1 MHLGESLEAFFKSE
15 VDQALRA
22 EGLPAGGPTEPYLVR
37 LLAAYAAQ
45 PIEDRPLGLRLLE
58 AREASPRERRS
69 RLREVGD
76 TSLFLSGFWGDSLG
90 GKLVD
95 VDYYIDLGGTAY
107 AELARDR
114 ERSPR
119 IRERSCSSLPGG
131 QEETLAAGE
140 VFTELATHFPRF
152 VGVLMTIRHR
162 TAARARS
169 DRDIVRLYDRWMR
182 TKSGWAARRLVEEGV
197 IALDPPRGTGRGTL
211 H

>member
-1 MHLGESLEAFFKSE
+1 MQLRESLESFFQGE

-58 AREASPRERRS
+58 ASEASPRERRT
-69 RLREVGD
+69 RLREIGD

-107 AELARDR
+107 RALARDCDRVPEPRR
-114 ERSPR
+114 EPQGAS
-119 IRERSCSSLPGG
+119 G
-131 QEETLAAGE
+131 
-140 VFTELATHFPRF
+140 VFAELATHFSRF

-162 TAARARS
+162 TAGRTRS

-197 IALDPPRGTGRGTL
+197 LAFDRRAGAAPGTL